1 MTITTDVTKLA
12 QRLKSKQLL
21 VFDFDGVLADS
32 VEVKTTA
39 FARLYEPYGADI
51 VSRVVSHHRDHGG
64 MPRFEKFRIYHR
76 EFVGEPLDEP
86 GVVALADAFSKL
98 VKQAVIAAPEIPG
111 ARAALQN
118 FCNAGKLCAL
128 NTGTPEQEIID
139 IVERRSLADYFVK
152 ILGAPASKNENLEKI
167 IRDCAVPAE
176 RTAFFGDARSDLDAA
191 NSLGVEFIGIGDWI
205 RPELVSSERNYFS
218 IPDYQELN
226 PLILE

>member
-1 MTITTDVTKLA
+1 MTITTDATKLA
-12 QRLKSKQLL
+12 QRLESKQLL

-32 VEVKTTA
+32 VKVKTEA
-39 FARLYEPYGADI
+39 FAQLYEPYGPDI

-64 MPRFEKFRIYHR
+64 MSRFEKFRIYHR
-76 EFVGEPLDEP
+76 EFVGEPLDEH
-86 GVVALADAFSKL
+86 GVAALADAFSNL

-111 ARAALQN
+111 AREALQN
-118 FCNAGKLCAL
+118 FCDAGKLCAL

-139 IVERRSLADYFVK
+139 IVEQRSLAEYFVK
-152 ILGAPASKNENLEKI
+152 VLGAPAGKKENLEKI

-191 NSLGVEFIGIGDWI
+191 NALGVDFIGIGEWI
-205 RPELVSSERNYFS
+205 KAELVSSERNYFS

-226 PLILE
+226 LLILN